1 MSNVLE
7 GIASSDWHFM
17 GLAKHFPDHVQRTIY
32 ELDKIYQYA
41 VANGVPHVFVPGDIS
56 DTPHMPYEV
65 YIALVLFLKK
75 YDGLV
80 NTYYIPG
87 NHDFSDLKK
96 TSMDLL
102 NVLYQNGF
110 FQSFH
115 LYMNHHEE
123 EIDGCPINFLPYP
136 LNEAPSSDVPHLN
149 FSHISYN
156 GAVGDNGRKLRVKD
170 EFIQN
175 PGDFN
180 ISGHIHQYQFL
191 KSKNALYCGN
201 PFQKNFGESLPKG
214 FVHFKA
220 KGLSDRIALK
230 HKFVDSKPD
239 FKLLNV
245 KIESREDFAK
255 LSTSDAYRYKL
266 WIAPGIELP
275 KDLRIKFPNITGG
288 IFDLES
294 RVKTEEVKT
303 ARELITNSDANK
315 VDLMHGLKDYLRGAG
330 FKKRDYQEAK
340 SLVKQAAN
348 ELGLDLIGE

>member
-1 MSNVLE
+1 MSVLE
-7 GIASSDWHFM
+7 GVATADWHFM
-17 GLAKHFPDHVQRTIY
+17 GLAKHFPDHVQRTIF
-32 ELDKIYQYA
+32 ELDKVYQYA
-41 VANGVPHVFVPGDIS
+41 VSNGIPYVFVPGDIS

-75 YDGLV
+75 YDGIV
-80 NTYYIPG
+80 TTYYIPG

-102 NVLYQNGF
+102 NVLYQNDF
-110 FQSFH
+110 FKTFH
-115 LYMNHHEE
+115 LHMGHHSEVIE
-123 EIDGCPINFLPYP
+123 GVPVNFLPYP
-136 LNEAPSSDVPHLN
+136 LNEAPESKTPHLN

-156 GAVGDNGRKLRVKD
+156 GAIGDNGRKLRIKD

-175 PGDFN
+175 PNDFN
-180 ISGHIHQYQFL
+180 ISGHIHQYQYL

-220 KGLSDRIALK
+220 RGTKKKIELK
-230 HKFVDSKPD
+230 HKFVDTKPD

-266 WIAPGIELP
+266 WVSPSVEIP
-275 KDLRIKFPNITGG
+275 KDLRVKFPNITGG
-288 IFDLES
+288 IFDLDS
-294 RVKTEEVKT
+294 KVKTEEMEG
-303 ARELITNSDANK
+303 ARDLLTNTETNK
-315 VDLMHGLKDYLRGAG
+315 IDLMYGLRDYMKGSG
-330 FKKRDYQEAK
+330 FKKKDYQEAR
-340 SLVKQAAN
+340 SIVKQAAN
-348 ELGLDLIGE
+348 ELGLDLLGE